1 MKRIYNVNDNYFN
14 KIDNEDKAYW
24 LGFLM
29 ADGCIQERPGQ
40 DRIQLVL
47 AIKDKEHLDKYKSS
61 LGFKGPVNDN
71 QIKSGLFKGLWH
83 SRVFITSQQLVND
96 LSKYGCVPRKSLTLK
111 FPKIDK
117 ILISHFI
124 RGYFDGDGSV
134 FISNE
139 KHWRNGNIFP
149 VIHYRFTG
157 TKEFLI
163 EIDKQINLNGKI
175 TQSKGNK
182 CYNLAYKRNKKLI
195 SFYNYLYKDA
205 TIFLERKKAIFDLHI
220 KEKCSE
226 TIIS

>member
-1 MKRIYNVNDNYFN
+1 MKRIYNVNDNYF
-14 KIDNEDKAYW
+14 KQIDSEEKAYW

-29 ADGCIQERPGQ
+29 ADGCIQERSGQ

-47 AIKDKEHLDKYKSS
+47 AIKDKNHLVKYINS
-61 LGFKGPVNDN
+61 LEFEGKILDN
-71 QIKSGLFKGLWH
+71 QIKSGTFKGFWT
-83 SRVFITSQQLVND
+83 SKVFITSQQLVND
-96 LSKYGCVPRKSLTLK
+96 LSKYGCVPRKSLILK
-111 FPKIDK
+111 FPKIDVN
-117 ILISHFI
+117 LIRHFI

-149 VIHYRFTG
+149 VIHYRFSG

-163 EIDKQINLNGKI
+163 EIDKQININGRI
-175 TQSKGNK
+175 TQAKGNK
-182 CYNLAYKRNKKLI
+182 CYVLAYKRNKKLI
-195 SFYNYLYKDA
+195 PFYNYLYKDA

-220 KEKCSE
+220 KERCSE